1 MSAPPAVAGRRAPS
15 QRVRNLVAA
24 AVVGGVILVLAASYL
39 LLLPHAQGVAG
50 ALCTFGF
57 LAVAFVAWEFLMK
70 PDYGL
75 FHRGKA
81 EGEDE
86 PADAPPTAQKMPR
99 SPRPP

>member
-15 QRVRNLVAA
+15 QRARNLVGAA
-24 AVVGGVILVLAASYL
+24 LVRGGLPVLGASYL
-39 LLLPHAQGVAG
+39 LLLPGARGVAG

-57 LAVAFVAWEFLMK
+57 LAVAFVAWEYLMK
-70 PDYGL
+70 PGYGL

-86 PADAPPTAQKMPR
+86 PADLPPTAQKLCR
-99 SPRPP
+99 SSRRA